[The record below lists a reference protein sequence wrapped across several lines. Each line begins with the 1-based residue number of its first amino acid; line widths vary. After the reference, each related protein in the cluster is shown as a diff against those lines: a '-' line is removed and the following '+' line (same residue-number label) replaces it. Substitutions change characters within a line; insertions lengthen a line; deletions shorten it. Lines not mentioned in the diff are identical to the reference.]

1 MLTSHEDDFT
11 QLVNHLGE
19 GFSSKKVQFKK
30 SCPAVKTS
38 SPPTENINKNL
49 ACACMYSLCLY
60 HKSVHSILKMFTSEE
75 GDTCNFIKVGNCPR
89 ALSP

>member
-11 QLVNHLGE
+11 QLVNHPGE

-38 SPPTENINKNL
+38 SPPTENINKTP
-49 ACACMYSLCLY
+49 ACTCMYSLY
-60 HKSVHSILKMFTSEE
+60 ISHRSVHSILKMLTSEVIHV
-75 GDTCNFIKVGNCPR
+75 T
-89 ALSP
+89 